1 MPKYNTQFEL
11 GLSDIDRIE
20 VSLTKR
26 VGELT
31 RKMLVTDQSPV
42 ETDSAQLHDEIKEL
56 RQLLGKLHEQKVWF
70 EPDAYHP
77 RG

>member
-11 GLSDIDRIE
+11 GLGDIDRIE

-31 RKMLVTDQSPV
+31 RKMLVTDQAPD
-42 ETDSAQLHDEIKEL
+42 EGDTAQLHDEIKEL

-70 EPDAYHP
+70 EPDGFHP